1 MGERV
6 DEKEKKIFTLDM
18 QHALEDNSLDN
29 NNYCFL

>member
-29 NNYCFL
+29 NYCFL